1 MENKMKIII
10 LIIVSLTFAETS
22 IGCHDSQNIFN
33 QLEEARQAQVEI
45 EKKQRSLEAE
55 YLDMV
60 SKADSLYK
68 DFEQKSILM
77 SEDRRKEKE
86 RELMAYQEKIQM
98 FQMQNMGPEG
108 TLYKEYEKLVGPIE
122 KKILDAIQKIG
133 NERGY
138 DYILDSSRAGIVHAL
153 DSHKLD
159 DYVLEELRKGS
170 GTE

>member
-1 MENKMKIII
+1 MKKII
-10 LIIVSLTFAETS
+10 LIALSLIFAETN
-22 IGCHDSQNIFN
+22 IGWVDSQYIFN
-33 QLEEARQAQVEI
+33 QLEESRQAQVEL
-45 EKKQRSLEAE
+45 EKKQRSLESE

-77 SEDRRKEKE
+77 SEERRKEKE
-86 RELMAYQEKIQM
+86 RELMQYQEQIQM
-98 FQMQNMGPEG
+98 FQMQKMGPEG
-108 TLYKEYEKLVGPIE
+108 ELYAYYAQLISPIE
-122 KKILDAIQKIG
+122 KKILNAIEKVG

-138 DYILDSSRAGIVHAL
+138 DYILDSSRGGIVHAL

-170 GTE
+170 STE

>member
-1 MENKMKIII
+1 MDA
-10 LIIVSLTFAETS
+10 T
-22 IGCHDSQNIFN
+22 
-33 QLEEARQAQVEI
+33 
-45 EKKQRSLEAE
+45 
-55 YLDMV
+55 
-60 SKADSLYK
+60 ADSLYK

-86 RELMAYQEKIQM
+86 RELMGYQEKIQM
-98 FQMQNMGPEG
+98 FQMQKMGPEG
-108 TLYKEYEKLVGPIE
+108 ELYAYYAQLISPIE
-122 KKILDAIQKIG
+122 KKILSAIQKVG
-133 NERGY
+133 NEKGY